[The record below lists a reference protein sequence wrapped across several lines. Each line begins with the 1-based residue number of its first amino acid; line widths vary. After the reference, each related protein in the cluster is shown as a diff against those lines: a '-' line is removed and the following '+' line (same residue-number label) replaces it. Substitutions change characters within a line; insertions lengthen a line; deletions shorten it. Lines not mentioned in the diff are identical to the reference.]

1 VYLVPERE
9 GEQKIYRDRRM
20 LSLSAE
26 HASREKKNIGEI
38 GYQTKKKGRKTAGME
53 IKYQQEKRLLNVS
66 ITTD

>member
-1 VYLVPERE
+1 
-9 GEQKIYRDRRM
+9 M